1 MEVNG
6 HAPVGFARRPQ
17 WAAWLVIGLAAL
29 IAWPLGSWR
38 GGSMEPGQVVPAA
51 ITLITSDREELACGM
66 DRPVGS
72 WRCAFSAL
80 GEPSDPPPPA
90 GQVLAPYQTVSG
102 AMFLLP
108 ALFDQPALA
117 ARYQAEPPA
126 GVARNDLRR
135 FVASCQ
141 LRLRERVHKLSVRWE
156 REAPWNPASDVWAAD
171 VVGCR
176 VEE

>member
-1 MEVNG
+1 MEVSRSTPAG
-6 HAPVGFARRPQ
+6 YVPRPQ
-17 WAAWLVIGLAAL
+17 SVAWLVIGLAAL

-38 GGSMEPGQVVPAA
+38 GRSWEPGQVVSAA
-51 ITLITSDREELACGM
+51 ITLITSDREDLACGM
-66 DRPVGS
+66 DRSVGAR
-72 WRCAFSAL
+72 RCAFSAS
-80 GEPSDPPPPA
+80 GEARNPPVR
-90 GQVLAPYQTVSG
+90 GDHVLAPYLTVSR
-102 AMFLLP
+102 AMFLVP

-141 LRLRERVHKLSVRWE
+141 LRLRERVPALAVRWE
-156 REAPWNPASDVWAAD
+156 RTAPWQPAGDAWVAE

-176 VEE
+176 VDD